1 MMWLV
6 SAVSEGMDGM
16 RIRVFTSALLLGL
29 VLTSCSDKAAPRS
42 DPSSSPSDASTPSST
57 PSAPGAPLTEAPR
70 REHRVYPFTS
80 VDLRRLPVT
89 RVSSDA
95 LSIGLPP
102 QIPWILP
109 TPRWVYRLGDDVIPV
124 PRGFS
129 LDGRL
134 GDQYVLTDGCTRR
147 AEGCP
152 DKPQGGVHL
161 LSPDGTVTRLDHET
175 GRDDVVNVVTSPSQR
190 ELAWVVDAP
199 DRYTLYRFAA
209 GDSAPTQLPDPAA
222 STPGAF
228 PRVVGFVAPGDL
240 LIAVNRANGETLEFV
255 RTSGKPAEWDARFF
269 SVVAPGTLLG
279 QPAFTRRRDRC
290 LSRYSLDTAEP
301 RWTRCYRWGRRPVE
315 GFYSASV
322 SSDARWLVEQ
332 ENDQENDQVVVVDL
346 RTGMPKYRIQFDHR
360 VRGIRYEDGKHFLV
374 VLFWQEHPEMDSWP
388 IARMVRCD
396 LGLKCERAT
405 ADFEIAAYDMLRFI
419 GD

>member
-1 MMWLV
+1 
-6 SAVSEGMDGM
+6 M
-16 RIRVFTSALLLGL
+16 RIRVFISALMVAL
-29 VLTSCSDKAAPRS
+29 VLTSCSGKADSPRS

-57 PSAPGAPLTEAPR
+57 PSAPGAPSTEAPR
-70 REHRVYPFTS
+70 TEHRVYPFTR

-102 QIPWILP
+102 QIPWIHP

-147 AEGCP
+147 AEGCG

-161 LSPDGTVTRLDHET
+161 LSPDGTVTRLDHEP

-199 DRYTLYRFAA
+199 DRYTVYRFAA

-222 STPGAF
+222 SIPGAF
-228 PRVVGFVAPGDL
+228 PRVLGFVAPRDL
-240 LIAVNRANGETLEFV
+240 LITVKSEDGGTLEFV
-255 RTSGKPAEWDARFF
+255 RTSGKPAAWDARFLA
-269 SVVAPGTLLG
+269 VVAPGALLG
-279 QPAFTRRRDRC
+279 EPAFTRLWDRC
-290 LSRYSLDTAEP
+290 LSRYSLDTPEP
-301 RWTRCYRWGRRPVE
+301 RWTRCYQWGRRPVG

-322 SSDARWLVEQ
+322 SSDARWLVTDVL
-332 ENDQENDQVVVVDL
+332 DQMVVVDF

-360 VRGIRYEDGKHFLV
+360 VQGIRFEDESHFLV
-374 VLFWQEHPEMDSWP
+374 VLSWQEHPEMDSWP
-388 IARMVRCD
+388 IGRMVRCD
-396 LGLKCERAT
+396 LELECERAT
-405 ADFEIAAYDMLRFI
+405 PDIEITAYDMLRFV